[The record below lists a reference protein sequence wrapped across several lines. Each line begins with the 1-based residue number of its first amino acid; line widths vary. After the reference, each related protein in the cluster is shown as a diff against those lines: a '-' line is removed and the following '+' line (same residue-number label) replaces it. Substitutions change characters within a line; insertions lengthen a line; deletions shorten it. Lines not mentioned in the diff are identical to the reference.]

1 MVRTL
6 RWPSINI
13 EGVVFFTDEMDFSK
27 NHYRLSR
34 TFGFTIFASNSA
46 QKREQN
52 MFSVDPVIF
61 VIFLAV
67 VLAFMSLRIVKEY
80 DRGVIFFL
88 GKVTGVRG
96 PGLIILIPVLEQTNH
111 LPTAGNAAA
120 LLNLDQLT
128 GTGSRLNPQKYGAA
142 TSNRQDTLTRT
153 QGRMTG
159 LDAPTVKRQAE
170 LEGWGMGP

>member
-96 PGLIILIPVLEQTNH
+96 PGLIILIPVLEQTTNSNIRLFH
-111 LPTAGNAAA
+111 HIA
-120 LLNLDQLT
+120 LDTRKPYIL
-128 GTGSRLNPQKYGAA
+128 RLCCF
-142 TSNRQDTLTRT
+142 
-153 QGRMTG
+153 
-159 LDAPTVKRQAE
+159 
-170 LEGWGMGP
+170 